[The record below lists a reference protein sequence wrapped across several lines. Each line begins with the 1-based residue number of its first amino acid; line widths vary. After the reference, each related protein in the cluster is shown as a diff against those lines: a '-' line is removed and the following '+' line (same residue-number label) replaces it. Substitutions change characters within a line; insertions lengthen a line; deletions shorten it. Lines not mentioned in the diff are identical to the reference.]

1 MEIEEFWIDAG
12 GQVRSTAPVLKQRGK
27 ARRLMKKAWSEYG
40 YVRIRWDETI
50 VHAAYD
56 QWAASP
62 VSLCAL
68 IDQIRRIRR
77 PLELERF
84 DGRMWRSITFL
95 SASHA
100 TKFVEDDISALV
112 FEDHDAVAVTG
123 AAYSERPA
131 AAQSSQ

>member
-12 GQVRSTAPVLKQRGK
+12 GQVRSTAPVLQQQGN

-40 YVRIRWDETI
+40 YVRIRWDDTI

-68 IDQIRRIRR
+68 IDQIRRIQH
-77 PLELERF
+77 PLELERY
-84 DGRMWRSITFL
+84 DGSAWRSVTFL

-100 TKFVEDDISALV
+100 TKFVEDDISKLV
-112 FEDHDAVAVTG
+112 FEDHDAVEA
-123 AAYSERPA
+123 PA
-131 AAQSSQ
+131 ASRRQTG